1 MTACFRSP
9 LAHRQRRIL
18 TLVFPRLST
27 DRIARRRWGMDWRSS
42 RHHDHPPIVFAGRHA
57 DRMCLTAL
65 DAAAER
71 LNLKLGQGVSEAR
84 AIFPE
89 LDVMDEDDDADAALL
104 MALSDWCDRYTPLVT
119 LEGRNGLS
127 LDITGCADYG
137 GGEQGLLGNASH
149 RLRQMGFD
157 VKGTLASFP
166 GVWSDSASAAD
177 GTCGGALFRSSDVRA
192 FSEISQRHSSRLGI
206 TASDHGSLI
215 RGL

>member
-1 MTACFRSP
+1 
-9 LAHRQRRIL
+9 
-18 TLVFPRLST
+18 
-27 DRIARRRWGMDWRSS
+27 MDWRSS

-57 DRMCLTAL
+57 NRMCLTVL

-137 GGEQGLLGNASH
+137 GGEQGLLGNASR

>member
-1 MTACFRSP
+1 
-9 LAHRQRRIL
+9 
-18 TLVFPRLST
+18 
-27 DRIARRRWGMDWRSS
+27 MDWRSS

-137 GGEQGLLGNASH
+137 GESRACSAMPPADSVRWVSTSKGHSH
-149 RLRQMGFD
+149 
-157 VKGTLASFP
+157 
-166 GVWSDSASAAD
+166 
-177 GTCGGALFRSSDVRA
+177 LFRACGAILLLPRTEPVAARCFDRVTSEPFQRYRSD
-192 FSEISQRHSSRLGI
+192 
-206 TASDHGSLI
+206 TAAG
-215 RGL
+215 